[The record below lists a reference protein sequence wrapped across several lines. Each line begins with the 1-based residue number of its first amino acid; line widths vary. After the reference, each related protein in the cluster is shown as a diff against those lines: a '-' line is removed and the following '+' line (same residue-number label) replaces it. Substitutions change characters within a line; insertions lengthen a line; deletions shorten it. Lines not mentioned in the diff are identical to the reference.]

1 MRTMAIVVGMLTVVT
16 AALPA
21 RADLVAGAAVRD
33 ITPPIGGMM
42 GGYGDRGLNVSTG
55 VHDPLMAKALVLKD
69 DGRTGVRL
77 GESKAFPDT
86 ALAIVT
92 MDLVGVPS
100 KSIAPIREA
109 VREKAGIDELMLLAS
124 HTHSGPD
131 TGFAMPSTEKPWSK
145 VFEEKVIDAVV
156 SASEAAAPV
165 RYGVGTGEVREGH
178 NRRKVLPD
186 GTCEMLWRNPERA
199 PTQPVDYELGVI
211 RFETTDGAPVA
222 TLVNFAC
229 HPVILGPENL
239 EISADWPGAMM
250 RLVEKQVGGVCLF
263 ANGACGDIN
272 PFMEKTAPKDG
283 AFEEVEKMGRSMA
296 EEVVR
301 VAGSLEMRDGADAA
315 LTART
320 EAVPIALRWDIDDP
334 EVIAAFEEQ
343 YGTILVKL
351 ALDRLRSKFGGPLAG
366 DLVTV
371 TLGARESKAFPD
383 LAIAGLP
390 GEFFVELGLD
400 LKRRSAFPYTFA
412 FGYCN
417 KGYAYFPTVN
427 AAWQGGYG
435 GKEATVVEVGAGE
448 KFINKA
454 LVNLYYQTGRLS
466 AIPKF

>member
-1 MRTMAIVVGMLTVVT
+1 MRKVLAVLVLVGVT
-16 AALPA
+16 LSGA
-21 RADLVAGAAVRD
+21 VANGELLAGVSTAD
-33 ITPPIGGMM
+33 ITPPVGGMM
-42 GGYGDRGLNVSTG
+42 GGYGDRGLSVSTG
-55 VHDPLMAKALVLKD
+55 VHDPLTAKALVLKN
-69 DGRTGVRL
+69 V
-77 GESKAFPDT
+77 DT

-100 KSIAPIREA
+100 KSIEPIREA

-131 TGFAMPSTEKPWSK
+131 TGFAMPSTEKPWSE
-145 VFEEKVIDAVV
+145 VFEEKVIEAVV

-178 NRRKVLPD
+178 NRRKVLDD
-186 GTCEMLWRNPERA
+186 GTCEMLWRNAERA

-211 RFETTDGAPVA
+211 RFETTAGLPVA

-250 RLVEKQVGGVCLF
+250 RLVEERVGGVCLF

-272 PFMEKTAPKDG
+272 PFMDKTAPKDG
-283 AFEEVEKMGRSMA
+283 AFEEVEKMGRAVA
-296 EEVVR
+296 EEVIR
-301 VAGSLEMRDGADAA
+301 VAGALEMRDGAGAA

-334 EVIAAFEEQ
+334 EVVAALEEH
-343 YGTILVKL
+343 YGKILVRL
-351 ALDRLRSKFGGPLAG
+351 ALNRLRSELGGPLTG

-371 TLGARESKAFPD
+371 TVGDE

>member
-1 MRTMAIVVGMLTVVT
+1 MRKVLAVLALAGVTLVGAVADGELLAGVST
-16 AALPA
+16 A
-21 RADLVAGAAVRD
+21 D
-33 ITPPIGGMM
+33 ITPPVGGMM
-42 GGYGDRGLNVSTG
+42 GGYGDRGLSVSTG

-69 DGRTGVRL
+69 
-77 GESKAFPDT
+77 ADT

-92 MDLVGVPS
+92 IDLVGVPS
-100 KSIAPIREA
+100 KSIEPIREA

-131 TGFAMPSTEKPWSK
+131 TMFSLPMTQKPWSK
-145 VFEEKVIDAVV
+145 DFEEKVIDAVV
-156 SASEAAAPV
+156 SASEAVAPV

-211 RFETTDGAPVA
+211 RFETTAGAPVA

-250 RLVEKQVGGVCLF
+250 RLVEEQVGGVCLF

-272 PFMEKTAPKDG
+272 PFMDKTAPKDG
-283 AFEEVEKMGRSMA
+283 AFEEVEKMGRAVA
-296 EEVVR
+296 EEVVL
-301 VAGSLEMRDGADAA
+301 VAGAIEMRDGADAA

-343 YGTILVKL
+343 YGTILVRL
-351 ALDRLRSKFGGPLAG
+351 ALNRLRSELGGPLAG

-371 TLGARESKAFPD
+371 TLGDD